1 MQFSTPPSLPQIL
14 AVDDSPIVHVLV
26 RNALQDR
33 DVEVLVADNALDAL
47 NLLYSET
54 IAIVLLDVSMPGV
67 DGLELCR
74 TIRGIPRFGE
84 LPIVM
89 VTARDSAFDKVQ
101 GKLAGA
107 SEYLTKPFT
116 PKTLQDIVE
125 RFLQSPN

>member
-1 MQFSTPPSLPQIL
+1 MLFSTPPSLPKVL
-14 AVDDSPIVHVLV
+14 AVDDSPIVQMLV

-54 IAIVLLDVSMPGV
+54 IAIILLDVSMPGV

-74 TIRGIPRFGE
+74 TIRGIPQFGE

-89 VTARDSAFDKVQ
+89 VTARDSPFDKVQ
-101 GKLAGA
+101 GTLAGA

-116 PKTLQDIVE
+116 PETLREIVQ
-125 RFLQSPN
+125 RFLQNAN

>member
-1 MQFSTPPSLPQIL
+1 MFSTPPSLPKVL
-14 AVDDSPIVHVLV
+14 AVDDSPIVQMLV

-54 IAIVLLDVSMPGV
+54 IAIILLDVSMPGV

-74 TIRGIPRFGE
+74 TIRGIPQFGE

-89 VTARDSAFDKVQ
+89 VTARDSPFDKVQ
-101 GKLAGA
+101 GTLAGA

-116 PKTLQDIVE
+116 PETLREIVQ
-125 RFLQSPN
+125 RFLQNAN